1 MTDSKAGAV
10 QIFLLPQLVEALSSA
25 PSVIQT
31 DLFAFISRF
40 SANPEEIPYK
50 ERKSQEV
57 PEGFRIF
64 TLNSAWSVVVAEPA
78 PDLKIIAQA
87 NWTKAAF
94 EWAAEHEF
102 VPNDEAKTGGYFRLC
117 ERPGA
122 VTI

>member
-50 ERKSQEV
+50 
-57 PEGFRIF
+57 G
-64 TLNSAWSVVVAEPA
+64 
-78 PDLKIIAQA
+78 
-87 NWTKAAF
+87 
-94 EWAAEHEF
+94 
-102 VPNDEAKTGGYFRLC
+102 
-117 ERPGA
+117 
-122 VTI
+122 

>member
-87 NWTKAAF
+87 NWQRLNGRQNT
-94 EWAAEHEF
+94 
-102 VPNDEAKTGGYFRLC
+102 NSFRTM
-117 ERPGA
+117 RQKPA
-122 VTI
+122 VTSDSARDPAR

>member
-78 PDLKIIAQA
+78 PDLKIIA
-87 NWTKAAF
+87 K
-94 EWAAEHEF
+94 
-102 VPNDEAKTGGYFRLC
+102 PTGRRQRLNGRQNTNSFRTM
-117 ERPGA
+117 RQKPA
-122 VTI
+122 VTSDSARDPAR

>member
-57 PEGFRIF
+57 PESFRIF
-64 TLNSAWSVVVAEPA
+64 TQL
-78 PDLKIIAQA
+78 
-87 NWTKAAF
+87 
-94 EWAAEHEF
+94 
-102 VPNDEAKTGGYFRLC
+102 RLERRC
-117 ERPGA
+117 RGTRPGSSDHRPSQLDEGS
-122 VTI
+122 V